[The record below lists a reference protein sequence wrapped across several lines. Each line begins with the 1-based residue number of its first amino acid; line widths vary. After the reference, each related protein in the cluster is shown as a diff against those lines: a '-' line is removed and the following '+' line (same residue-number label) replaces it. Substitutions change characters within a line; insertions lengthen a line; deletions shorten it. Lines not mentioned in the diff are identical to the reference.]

1 MQEIKKKSDLNTGC
15 SQRAQR
21 SQCTSNEKT
30 ERQSKKL
37 SLELQ
42 KTLLRLPIYT
52 SLVGLMKPSFLT
64 CTAPSTEWLY
74 AEKTLIKILLMA
86 ENINFSTS

>member
-1 MQEIKKKSDLNTGC
+1 MKSSRTNLRRPEQYKFWPAQMQEIKKKSDLNTGC

-52 SLVGLMKPSFLT
+52 SLVGLMKPS
-64 CTAPSTEWLY
+64 SV
-74 AEKTLIKILLMA
+74 KI
-86 ENINFSTS
+86 